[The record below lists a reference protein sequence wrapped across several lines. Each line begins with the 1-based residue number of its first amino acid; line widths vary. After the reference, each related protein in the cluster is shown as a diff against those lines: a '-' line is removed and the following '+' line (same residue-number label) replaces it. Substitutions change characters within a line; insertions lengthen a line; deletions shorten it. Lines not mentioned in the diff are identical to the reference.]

1 MYFWEK
7 NNSNFFFFFNGKI
20 FSIAEIRPVGWV
32 KQKESE
38 QQINSDYF
46 AAMLCSFITPYKM
59 QGNGQHDL
67 CLNSGPFNKTY
78 LLFPHFY
85 DNDNK
90 CRQYFIE
97 LLQGEN

>member
-7 NNSNFFFFFNGKI
+7 DNSNFFFFFFFFFLNGKV
-20 FSIAEIRPVGWV
+20 FSTAEIGPVGLM

-59 QGNGQHDL
+59 QWNGQHDL
-67 CLNSGPFNKTY
+67 CLNSGPFKETY
-78 LLFPHFY
+78 LLFLHFY
-85 DNDNK
+85 DNDNVSSV
-90 CRQYFIE
+90 F
-97 LLQGEN
+97 